1 MPPLHPLV
9 VHFPIALFLA
19 AVLFDTVTA
28 FRARNVDQPFSDPRL
43 ARKELRRY
51 DVATRLLLVFSLLG
65 SAVAVLTG
73 EWLKPARAS
82 FVPAKLLSLHQVLAF
97 AFLAWLLILTV
108 LRLRLSWQPSKWY
121 MMASFI
127 GALLLGS
134 VGYTGATMAWP
145 ASIVPVTASAQSGST
160 GDQQPGGAPTATT
173 TQTATGSAST
183 RKKSSGSASG
193 TGSSTQSQGTNSGT
207 TGASGGNNGGS
218 NAVVLQVGM
227 TSAAVTTLQQE
238 LSALGLFHHSFTQY
252 YGPVT
257 ETAVRAFQSQ
267 HRLPVTGSV
276 DQSTLQSIQQAAA
289 SAPSGSTTGSGEE
302 GSSGSSSG
310 GSGGSSGGAG
320 SSSPSAGSGSSGGS
334 TGTSSGGGSTQ
345 NNGIDQVRYNSGYQA
360 FVNGCQ
366 SCHSLGVAEQ
376 YYGQLSPSQ
385 WSSIVSQMNSYAG
398 GTIPN
403 SSDIIYYLEHHK

>member
-97 AFLAWLLILTV
+97 AFLAWLLILTI

-145 ASIVPVTASAQSGST
+145 ASIVPVTASAQPGST
-160 GDQQPGGAPTATT
+160 GGQQPGGVTTAT

-193 TGSSTQSQGTNSGT
+193 TGSSNQSQGTSRGT

-267 HRLPVTGSV
+267 HGLPVTGSV

-302 GSSGSSSG
+302 G
-310 GSGGSSGGAG
+310 GSGQPPAQNSTGS
-320 SSSPSAGSGSSGGS
+320 S

-345 NNGIDQVRYNSGYQA
+345 SNGIDQVRYNSGYQA

>member
-97 AFLAWLLILTV
+97 AFLAWLLILTI

-145 ASIVPVTASAQSGST
+145 ASIVPVTASAQPGST
-160 GDQQPGGAPTATT
+160 GGQQPGGATTATT
-173 TQTATGSAST
+173 QTSTGSPST

-193 TGSSTQSQGTNSGT
+193 TGSSNQSQGTSRGT

-267 HRLPVTGSV
+267 HGLPVTGSV

-302 GSSGSSSG
+302 G
-310 GSGGSSGGAG
+310 GSGQPPAQNSTGS
-320 SSSPSAGSGSSGGS
+320 S

-345 NNGIDQVRYNSGYQA
+345 SNGIDQVRYNSGYQA